1 MLKLHV
7 SDIFMLENLFCLVI
21 NEFFYLC
28 NQYTYIHRYLLFI
41 ELEGTV
47 GVKPTY
53 QDFADPDLI
62 RSDTCP
68 IIIYF
73 HYRLLSNPLTNRSY
87 AGVFFSSKPKN

>member
-1 MLKLHV
+1 MMKQHV
-7 SDIFMLENLFCLVI
+7 YDIFMLENLFCLVI
-21 NEFFYLC
+21 NEFFIYVTSILISIL
-28 NQYTYIHRYLLFI
+28 Y
-41 ELEGTV
+41 LEGTV

-73 HYRLLSNPLTNRSY
+73 RIGCYLTL
-87 AGVFFSSKPKN
+87 

>member
-1 MLKLHV
+1 MKQHI

-73 HYRLLSNPLTNRSY
+73 RIGCYLTIQH
-87 AGVFFSSKPKN
+87 AGHKQESSFFKTQIEI

>member
-1 MLKLHV
+1 MLKQHA
-7 SDIFMLENLFCLVI
+7 SNISMLENLFCLVI
-21 NEFFYLC
+21 NEFF
-28 NQYTYIHRYLLFI
+28 NQY
-41 ELEGTV
+41 LEGTV

-73 HYRLLSNPLTNRSY
+73 RIGCYLIL
-87 AGVFFSSKPKN
+87 

>member
-1 MLKLHV
+1 MMEQHV

-28 NQYTYIHRYLLFI
+28 NQLLY
-41 ELEGTV
+41 LEGTV

-73 HYRLLSNPLTNRSY
+73 HIDCYIIL
-87 AGVFFSSKPKN
+87 